1 MIGPSNEATGSFRVR
16 RLEELGAVREWL
28 HSALSAHRYGSHDT
42 FAIRTGFEEAANNAI
57 THGNSGDPAKAA
69 TIDLTVGQG
78 QVDITIED
86 EGPGFDYSHLE
97 DPTSDEN
104 LLKESGRGVML
115 IHSFMDEVH
124 YIGPGNRVRLVKY
137 RSDVPL
143 RVRGDSSS
151 P

>member
-1 MIGPSNEATGSFRVR
+1 MIEAPNEATGSFCVR
-16 RLEELGAVREWL
+16 RLEELSAVREWL
-28 HSALSAHRYGSHDT
+28 HTALGAHRYGPHDT

-57 THGNSGDPAKAA
+57 THGNGGDPAKKA
-69 TIDLTVGQG
+69 TIDLRVGQG
-78 QVDITIED
+78 KVEITLQD
-86 EGPGFDYSHLE
+86 QGPGFDYSHVA
-97 DPTSDEN
+97 DPTSKEN

-124 YIGPGNRVRLVKY
+124 YNESGNRIRLVKY

-143 RVRGDSSS
+143 RVRDDLSS